1 MQQCHYAV
9 TVPEME
15 FFRVRCI
22 EDLVKSVFL
31 TENKYG
37 KFTLSCK
44 SMTQTYKYTHTENE
58 LDDLQMH
65 SHNCIHF

>member
-1 MQQCHYAV
+1 MLGVLKVWSNLC
-9 TVPEME
+9 
-15 FFRVRCI
+15 
-22 EDLVKSVFL
+22 FL
-31 TENKYG
+31 TQNKYG

-58 LDDLQMH
+58 LDDLQMY